1 MAMNLLFGQNN
12 MPHCIIEYSAPLA
25 AQIDIDELVQSVH
38 QGALASELF
47 EPSAV
52 KSRSYASHSS
62 QIGLLADGSFIH
74 ITFKIMP
81 GRTNEQKKYLT
92 QMVYRQISELTLD
105 VSSLTMEVLELNGEN
120 YFKRLS
126 Q

>member
-52 KSRSYASHSS
+52 KSRRRWRRQCPREKLKSR
-62 QIGLLADGSFIH
+62 LEDDF
-74 ITFKIMP
+74 P
-81 GRTNEQKKYLT
+81 GRC
-92 QMVYRQISELTLD
+92 
-105 VSSLTMEVLELNGEN
+105 GP
-120 YFKRLS
+120 
-126 Q
+126 